1 MINEQLVAK
10 WLHTAK
16 DIEQSAHMPT
26 KEQAILALRVVLEEL
41 FESAEACG
49 ADILSTFSDV
59 VAESAKVQKIKAHS
73 GKPLNE
79 WIVALRDAIA
89 DTFVTACNL
98 PVYSG
103 LIAFSE
109 NDFNEVMRSNFTK
122 FCENESDAQLSLEK
136 YQKEWREVIAEKKG
150 DYFVILDA
158 STRKILK
165 GIHYEDPK
173 II

>member
-79 WIVALRDAIA
+79 
-89 DTFVTACNL
+89 
-98 PVYSG
+98 
-103 LIAFSE
+103 
-109 NDFNEVMRSNFTK
+109 
-122 FCENESDAQLSLEK
+122 
-136 YQKEWREVIAEKKG
+136 
-150 DYFVILDA
+150 
-158 STRKILK
+158 
-165 GIHYEDPK
+165 
-173 II
+173 